1 MRSWKFITT
10 HAAVLIAV
18 AGHPDATVADV
29 AERTRITERSAY
41 RALADLQK
49 AGYVR
54 RQKHGRHNSYEVNL
68 ALPLSDPMI
77 EKGLVTDLLKLGTD
91 EDLDARS
98 VRLPSA

>member
-29 AERTRITERSAY
+29 AQRARITERSAY

-54 RQKHGRHNSYEVNL
+54 REKHGRHNSYEVNL
-68 ALPLSDPMI
+68 ALPLSDPTV
-77 EKGLVTDLLKLGTD
+77 EQGLVTDLLRLGT
-91 EDLDARS
+91 EDLEARIA
-98 VRLPSA
+98 RLPSA